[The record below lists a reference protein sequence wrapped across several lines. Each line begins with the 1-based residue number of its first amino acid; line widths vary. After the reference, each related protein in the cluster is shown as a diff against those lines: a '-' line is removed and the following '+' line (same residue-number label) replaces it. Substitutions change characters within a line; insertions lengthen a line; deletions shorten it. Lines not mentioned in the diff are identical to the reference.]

1 MQKVCENFKSLTSN
15 LIPNLPPPRYIL
27 RRERQSNV
35 ALNLYGFITAKGV
48 GRLFLFKTN
57 TSESYLYNLEQYV
70 LPAIRETV
78 GDDFILQ
85 QDNCSVHMSDLC
97 LRYFHQKQIKVLVWP
112 ARSPDWNL
120 IEYCWS
126 YLVSGV
132 NKLIWKH
139 GQPGKN
145 QEALLFKLCERA
157 WYSISSQ
164 TVKRLY
170 EKLPILI
177 DRYLKTGI

>member
-1 MQKVCENFKSLTSN
+1 M
-15 LIPNLPPPRYIL
+15 
-27 RRERQSNV
+27 RRDRQSNV
-35 ALNLYGFITAKGV
+35 SLNLYAFITSKGV
-48 GRLFLFKTN
+48 GKLFLFKTN
-57 TSESYLYNLEQYV
+57 TAESYLYNLDKHV
-70 LPAIRETV
+70 LPAIRRTV

-97 LRYFHQKQIKVLVWP
+97 LKYFYQNQIKILIWP

-126 YLVSGV
+126 FLVSGV

-145 QEALLFKLCERA
+145 QEEILFRICERA
-157 WYSISSQ
+157 WYSIRSD
-164 TVKRLY
+164 TVKALY
-170 EKLPILI
+170 EKLPVLFE
-177 DRYLKTGI
+177 RYLELGI